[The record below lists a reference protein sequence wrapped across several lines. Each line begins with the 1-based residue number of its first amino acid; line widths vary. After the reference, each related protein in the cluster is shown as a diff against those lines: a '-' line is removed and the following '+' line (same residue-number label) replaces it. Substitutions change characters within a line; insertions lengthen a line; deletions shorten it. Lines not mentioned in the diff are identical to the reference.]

1 MSALILIELNGSEVN
16 ACSRAAITAA
26 SQLSDSI
33 DALVLTNDAS
43 NSASV
48 SKLAGINSVKMIVDD
63 ALENANVEVASKLI
77 ADAMSGYKYLVSGS
91 STYSKN
97 ILPRV
102 GALLDVQPISDVCEI
117 KSNNTFVR
125 PLYAGNI
132 MATVESSDDTII
144 MTVRATAFEH
154 SGDGGSAEVEVLSS
168 TIPESNST
176 FISLQES
183 QSERPELTTA
193 ARIVSGGRGLGSKE
207 NFALIEQ
214 LADKLDAAVGASRAA
229 VDAGFISNDYQVGQ
243 TGKVVVPDL
252 YIAVGISGA
261 IQHLA
266 GMKES
271 KIIVAINK
279 DGEAPIFSV
288 ADYGLEADLFEAL
301 PQFLEELNKLNS
313 IQK

>member
-1 MSALILIELNGSEVN
+1 MSALILIELNGSEVSAN
-16 ACSRAAITAA
+16 SRAAITAA
-26 SQLSDSI
+26 SQLSDTI
-33 DALVLTNDAS
+33 DAIVLTNDAS
-43 NSASV
+43 NSSSV
-48 SKLAGINSVKMIVDD
+48 SSLAGINTVKMIVDD
-63 ALENANVEVASKLI
+63 SLENANVEVASKLI
-77 ADAMSGYKYLVSGS
+77 ADVMSGYNFLISGS

-125 PLYAGNI
+125 PLYAGNV
-132 MATVESSDDTII
+132 MATVESSDETIV

-154 SGDGGSAEVEVLSS
+154 SGDGGSASVE
-168 TIPESNST
+168 TISASMPGSNSE

-183 QSERPELTTA
+183 ESERPELTTA
-193 ARIVSGGRGLGSKE
+193 ERIVSGGRGLGSKE

-243 TGKVVVPDL
+243 TGKVVAPKL
-252 YIAVGISGA
+252 YLAVGISGA

-266 GMKES
+266 GMKDS
-271 KIIVAINK
+271 QVIVVINN
-279 DGEAPIFSV
+279 DPDAPMSRM
-288 ADYGLEADLFEAL
+288 ADLVWQVDLFDAL
-301 PQFLEELNKLNS
+301 NELNAY
-313 IQK
+313 QV